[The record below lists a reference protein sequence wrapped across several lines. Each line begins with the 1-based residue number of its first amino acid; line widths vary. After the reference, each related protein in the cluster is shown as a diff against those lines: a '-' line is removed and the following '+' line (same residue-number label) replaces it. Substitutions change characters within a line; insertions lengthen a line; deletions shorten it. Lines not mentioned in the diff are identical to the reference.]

1 MKQPLFKKVAI
12 IHDVFI
18 EFGGAERVLLE
29 LISLYPDA
37 DVYIPL
43 LTESKRSFLKNYT
56 NGTIYTSFLNYLPL
70 IHSASILLKPWLFW
84 YWQQIDLSSYDLVIS
99 SSHSFSS
106 KAVITGPMTKHLSYV
121 HTPPRYL
128 YVEYNETRIL
138 RSTLMR
144 ALLAPLLSWLRAQD
158 YLAAQRPDVLVANSQ
173 TVADR
178 IAKYYRRSAKI
189 IYPPIQIPT
198 NAELNRAKKA
208 WGTFAQP
215 ALLQQQQPGKYGRL
229 SARQLEKLFIP
240 GKYYVCF
247 SRLAKQKGIDLA
259 VKTCSMLQIPLLVVG
274 KGSEAKYLQSLAGP
288 TVRFVG
294 AVSDQLRTIL
304 MVNAR
309 GLLYCSIE
317 EDFGMVTAEALA
329 HGLPVI
335 GYESGGTSEILT
347 PTTGELFGSFSTD
360 SLVAAIK
367 RFERRHFNVNS
378 LRNRAKRF
386 SVAEFQRKMTILLK
400 KSIF

>member
-1 MKQPLFKKVAI
+1 MKQPSFKKTAI
-12 IHDVFI
+12 VHDVFI

-29 LISLYPDA
+29 LVALYPEA
-37 DVYIPL
+37 DIYIPL
-43 LTESKRSFLKNYT
+43 LTADKRNLLRKYSSGDIF
-56 NGTIYTSFLNYLPL
+56 TSILNYLPF
-70 IHSASILLKPWLFW
+70 IHSASILLKPLLFW

-138 RSTLMR
+138 RSALMR
-144 ALLAPLLSWLRAQD
+144 TVLAPLLSWLRAQD
-158 YLAAQRPDVLVANSQ
+158 YLAAQRPDILIANSQ
-173 TVADR
+173 TVANR
-178 IAKYYRRSAKI
+178 IGKYYRRTAKI

-198 NAELNRAKKA
+198 ETELTQAKRA
-208 WGTFAQP
+208 WRSLAQP
-215 ALLQQQQPGKYGRL
+215 ALLQQQQPGKYGKL
-229 SARQLEKLFIP
+229 SALQLEKLFIP

-259 VKTCSMLQIPLLVVG
+259 VKTCSIMQIPLLVVG

-294 AVSDQLRTIL
+294 AVSDQLRTAL

-335 GYESGGTSEILT
+335 GYKSGGTTEIVT
-347 PTTGELFGSFSTD
+347 SSTGELFETFSTE
-360 SLVAAIK
+360 SLGAAIK
-367 RFERRHFNVNS
+367 RFEHRRYQKKL
-378 LRNRAKRF
+378 LRSRVQKF
-386 SVAEFQRKMTILLK
+386 SVFEFQRKMITLLK